1 MPTAPYYNKM
11 GKRLP
16 GTTTIIG
23 RFKESEFLIKWAW
36 EQGCAG
42 LNYRRTRDSAADS
55 GTVTHELVD
64 AHIHNRKPEIDL
76 YPKDIVAKGRVG
88 FAGFLK
94 WKDEFH
100 VDYVETEMQLVSEEF
115 QFGGTPDAIGRID
128 GKLCMIDWKTS
139 KRVYPDHLLQLAA
152 YKILWDENR
161 DEEIDGPF
169 HLLRF
174 DKESGGFEHHHWALG
189 DLDEAREA
197 FVHMRA
203 LYGLMQKVGKQV
215 KS

>member
-1 MPTAPYYNKM
+1 MPTAPYYNKK

-36 EQGCAG
+36 EQGRDG
-42 LNYRRTRDSAADS
+42 LDYRRTRDKAGDS

-64 AHIHNRKPEIDL
+64 AHIHSRPPNIEL
-76 YPKDIVAKGRVG
+76 YPQDIRDKGQVG
-88 FAGFLK
+88 FQGYLK
-94 WKDEFH
+94 WRET
-100 VDYVETEMQLVSEEF
+100 VDIEVVETEMQLVSEEF
-115 QFGGTPDAIGRID
+115 QFGGTPDCVARID
-128 GKLCMIDWKTS
+128 GELCMLDWKTS
-139 KRVYPDHLLQLAA
+139 KRVYLDHLIQLAA

-161 DEEIDGPF
+161 AAMITGPF

-174 DKESGGFEHHHWALG
+174 DKETGGFEPHKWEELH
-189 DLDEAREA
+189 DAREA

-203 LYGLMQKVGKQV
+203 LYRLVQV
-215 KS
+215 VKKMV